1 MSSQQFSFL
10 RDTANNI
17 PDATDMR
24 FAIVVAEWNGDITNK
39 LLEGAVETLK
49 QHGVA
54 ESNISVRFVPGSFEL
69 IFGCTQVINY
79 GLVDAVIAIGC
90 VIKGDTPH
98 FDYICAGTTSG
109 LASLNEKSSIPVIN
123 GLLTVN
129 SKEQAEERAG
139 GIVGNKGREFA
150 VTAIKMADFA
160 WQLRK

>member
-1 MSSQQFSFL
+1 MADAGS
-10 RDTANNI
+10 RI

-24 FAIVVAEWNGDITNK
+24 FGIVVAEWNGDITGK
-39 LLEGAVETLK
+39 LLDGVLDTLK
-49 QHGVA
+49 ENGVG
-54 ESNISVRFVPGSFEL
+54 EHNVSIKHVPGSFEL
-69 IFGCTQVINY
+69 IYGCAQIVKY

-98 FDYICAGTTSG
+98 FDHICAGTTSG
-109 LASLNEKSSIPVIN
+109 LAELNLTSGIPVIN

-139 GIVGNKGREFA
+139 GAMGNKGREFA
-150 VTAIKMADFA
+150 ATAIKMVDFA